1 MKIKKQGVLYGS
13 FLLLASVAISRIA
26 GLLLKIPL
34 ANILGG
40 VGMGYYSSAYT
51 VFMPI
56 YALCAASLPTA
67 LAQMVSQ
74 SDALG
79 QRHRIFAVKEAAI
92 KFFGGLGLLCTL
104 ITIFGAKIIS
114 THIVGN
120 PEAWTSV
127 AVISLSIF
135 LGTLTSIYRGLYE
148 GLCDMTPTAVSQA
161 VDSIAKLIAG
171 LSLAT
176 IASKKG
182 LGLPYVSAY
191 AVAGTVIAD
200 FVSLLCLMLW
210 KKERKP
216 KPLPDQKELV
226 VCELKRLL
234 RLTAPIAL
242 AGLVTSMV
250 STIDLSTIILLI
262 KSSLKQNPWLY
273 IEKYSDVLKSGVEL
287 KELPNFLYGSFT
299 GLAFSIY
306 TLIPSLCSVFG
317 KSTFPKVSQLYAK
330 NNKVA
335 VSKEIRRCICI
346 CTYIALPAGFGISLF
361 SKQIL
366 NLLFS
371 SKSAEVLVTATP
383 LAILALG
390 TVFTAVSTACC
401 FMLQAIGKQ
410 DTPVKITLASAVL
423 KLILNTVLVP
433 IPSLGLTGA
442 AISTVVS
449 GAFGC
454 IWSVVSLYKLTNTK
468 PKILLSTVFPAVL
481 GVFSCI
487 LAKFVYMNMPEN
499 RLNAWVLLLFSVLIA
514 IIAYA
519 LGTFLLDIST
529 KNSVYAQFF
538 EKKT

>member
-1 MKIKKQGVLYGS
+1 M
-13 FLLLASVAISRIA
+13 A

-67 LAQMVSQ
+67 LAQIVSQ

-79 QRHRIFAVKEAAI
+79 QRYRIFAAKEAAI

-104 ITIFGAKIIS
+104 IPLFGAKIIS

-161 VDSIAKLIAG
+161 VDAIAKLIAG
-171 LSLAT
+171 LGLAA
-176 IASKKG
+176 IASKR
-182 LGLPYVSAY
+182 GLPLNYVSAA
-191 AVAGTVIAD
+191 AVAGTVVAD
-200 FVSLLCLMLW
+200 FVGLLCLVLW
-210 KKERKP
+210 KKEKKP
-216 KPLPDQKELV
+216 KLLPDHQELV
-226 VCELKRLL
+226 RSELKRLL
-234 RLTAPIAL
+234 KLTAPIAL
-242 AGLVTSMV
+242 AGLVTSMM
-250 STIDLSTIILLI
+250 SAIDLSTIILLI
-262 KSSLKQNPWLY
+262 KSSLKHNPWLY
-273 IEKYSDVLKSGVEL
+273 MEKYSEVLQSGVEL

-306 TLIPSLCSVFG
+306 TLVPSLCAVFG
-317 KSTFPKVSQLYAK
+317 KSAFPKVSLLYAK
-330 NNKVA
+330 RNMPA
-335 VSKEIRRCICI
+335 VSKEIRRCLCI
-346 CTYIALPAGFGISLF
+346 CTYIALPAGFGICIF
-361 SKQIL
+361 SEPIL

-371 SKSAEVLVTATP
+371 SKSAEVSVTATP

-390 TVFTAVSTACC
+390 TVFSAASTACH

-410 DTPVKITLASAVL
+410 DLPVKITLASAVL
-423 KLILNTVLVP
+423 KLVLNTVLVP
-433 IPSLGLTGA
+433 MPELGLTGA

-454 IWSVVSLYKLTNTK
+454 VWSLICLYKLTETK
-468 PKILLSTVFPAVL
+468 PKILLSVISPAVL
-481 GVFSCI
+481 GLISCVFARI
-487 LAKFVYMNMPEN
+487 LYDNMPEN
-499 RLNAWVLLLFSVLIA
+499 RLNAWVLLLISVLIA
-514 IIAYA
+514 IITYA
-519 LGTFLLDIST
+519 LGTVLLDIST
-529 KNSVYAQFF
+529 KNSVCAQFF
-538 EKKT
+538 EKRLDFLQKKV